1 MFKKLVLTLLIVLFV
16 VSISL
21 AEVPQ
26 LINYQGF
33 LSDASGNPID
43 GLRSI
48 QFSLFGAL
56 TGGTAI
62 WSETHSVQV
71 NAGLFDVM
79 LGSVTPFGDIELD
92 PLSVFLE
99 IKVADDPP
107 MTPRKQIVSVPF
119 AFEAG
124 NSEYLE
130 GFSAHDFVRRLNDVS
145 PQNGNINLVAGSNV
159 TITPDAGN
167 HRITIAA
174 SGGGGAGDNLGNH
187 TATQNIR
194 LNGNWL
200 SNDGG
205 NEGIQVGN
213 NGDISVAGNANVHG
227 SLYTTA
233 EIQTNTN
240 LTAVTNIQ
248 SNGGYIRTGT
258 PTSTHSAG
266 DVAAT
271 DDVVADDQV
280 VSGGNMSCGDNLV
293 VEHHAG
299 INMGGGYSTT
309 YALQV
314 NGDSYST
321 EDIIAGDKIISGGHV
336 GVNFGGYSATYALRV
351 NGSGYATTSWL
362 SSDIKFKTNIAA
374 INTPLSQ
381 LMQLRGVTYNWNKT
395 DFADREFNDGV
406 QHGLIAQEVEKVFPG
421 MVMTDEN
428 GEKAVAYYQLIPV
441 LLEALKQQQAQIEAL
456 QQRIDQLGK

>member
-1 MFKKLVLTLLIVLFV
+1 MFKKLVVTLLIVLFV

-62 WSETHSVQV
+62 WSETHPVQV

-124 NSEYLE
+124 DSEYLE

-159 TITPDAGN
+159 TITPDDGN

-240 LTAVTNIQ
+240 LTAITNIQ
-248 SNGGYIRTGT
+248 SNSGYIRAGT
-258 PTSTHSAG
+258 PTSTHGAG

-293 VEHHAG
+293 VENHAG

-314 NGDSYST
+314 NGDTYST
-321 EDIIAGDKIISGGHV
+321 GNIQAGDKMYTGGHV
-336 GVNFGGYSATYALRV
+336 GVNFGGWSSTYALRV
-351 NGSGYATTSWL
+351 NGSGYATGSWL

-381 LMQLRGVTYNWNKT
+381 LMQLRGVTYNWNKA

-441 LLEALKQQQAQIEAL
+441 LLEAIKQQQAQIEAL